1 MTTAFT
7 RRQFLAALAGV
18 SAAVVCPSG
27 AWAFGEDD
35 AFSLATLRYAS
46 PTWDARSAA
55 LDRLLREVEITT
67 SIRVAPRAATVDA
80 TSAQLLRYPLLFVT
94 GDRAFAPW
102 SDAQRAL
109 LRRYMQ
115 AGGLIV
121 FDSHEGRVTG
131 EFRASIEREARV
143 LFPEKTLER
152 TPASH
157 VLYKSFY
164 LCRGDEG
171 RLSIANFTESVEDEG
186 RIRLLVIH
194 NDLQGAWARDPSG
207 DDRYYVPSGDQ
218 GRALAYRFG
227 VNLAMYA
234 LCLDYKEDQV
244 HVPFLLR
251 RRRWSV
257 P

>member
-1 MTTAFT
+1 MTIAPT
-7 RRQFLAALAGV
+7 RRQFLTALAGV
-18 SAAVVCPSG
+18 GASVVFPAS

-55 LDRLLREVEITT
+55 LDRLLREIEITT
-67 SIRVAPRAATVDA
+67 SIRVTSRAGTVDA
-80 TSAQLLRYPLLFVT
+80 DTAQLLRYPLIFVT
-94 GDRAFAPW
+94 GDRAFSPW
-102 SDAQRAL
+102 SDTQRAL

-115 AGGLIV
+115 AGGLLV
-121 FDSHEGRVTG
+121 FDSHEGRIQG
-131 EFRASIEREARV
+131 EFRASIEREARI

-164 LCRGDEG
+164 LCRGNEG
-171 RLSIANFTESVEDEG
+171 RLSVSDYTESIEAEG
-186 RIRLLVIH
+186 RIRLLMIH

-207 DDRYYVPSGDQ
+207 DDRFHVATGEQ
-218 GRALAYRFG
+218 GRAMAYRLG